1 MRIRPLWSF
10 LPALLVVAC
19 AFASCD
25 RGLERRAPPVS
36 CLPDCDG
43 RQCGEDGCGGVC
55 GTCEDDESCSVFT
68 GECLAGGVD
77 TVFGRLTL
85 EARLGDVLDDEV
97 SLDAAPRELPAHGA
111 NAYVVDVEGRVIG
124 ARQLSDPDGNFE
136 IPVTR
141 KLVGGERLVVS
152 TMWAP
157 QGEVLMAV
165 LRPER
170 PSDDAHWNDYI
181 TWLWTW
187 DAPVHADR
195 RNDVTIR
202 EQDGSGALYLYLL
215 AQKAMEAVL
224 DSLAGGDGRNVARLA
239 MVWGPG
245 MTVFCGTCYSDDMRV
260 HRIEGTESDLR
271 YAIFIDGQSDGSS
284 AWGWPVVFHEMG
296 HYVAFRY
303 GRDNSYGGPHYL
315 GQLLEPRFAWSEG
328 WASFFGAMTA
338 SRWFGAPT
346 PYYWDI
352 QRGGTFWIDLE
363 RRLRGDGITLGMP
376 RQSLGINQ
384 ALDEFFVSAALW
396 ALWDGNDGLD
406 DGAGALATTDVYQ
419 AIGSPRFLT
428 SDRGSVGSDL
438 VDFLDAGI
446 CLDPNDKPRGQR
458 ITDDVKD
465 AGFPYDDRPNC
476 EPHTI
481 SRPLSP
487 LGVTLEPV
495 AIDGDRTTLRWHL
508 EAAPGFEHP
517 VSIHVELPDGARL
530 LDEPPAALVDDTP
543 DAGLLVVEGLRDDA
557 PLRVT
562 IRAAGGGMGIRV
574 AAQWPPA
581 PRAPT
586 VLPPMARPLPVPFDL
601 GPLAVTRSIPVAT
614 THGDA
619 P

>member
-1 MRIRPLWSF
+1 MAIRPL
-10 LPALLVVAC
+10 LPLALVVLVMAGGLT
-19 AFASCD
+19 SCD
-25 RGLERRAPPVS
+25 RGLGRRAPPIS
-36 CLPDCDG
+36 CLPDCMG
-43 RQCGEDGCGGVC
+43 RQCGEDGCGGIC
-55 GTCEDDESCSVFT
+55 GTCRGEESCSVFT

-97 SLDAAPRELPAHGA
+97 VLDATPRVLPAHGA
-111 NAYVVDVEGRVIG
+111 SAYVVGADGRVIG
-124 ARQLSDPDGNFE
+124 ARQLSNPDGNFE

-165 LRPER
+165 LRPEH
-170 PSDDAHWNDYI
+170 PSDDAHWNDYV

-187 DAPVHADR
+187 DAPILAGR
-195 RNDVTIR
+195 RTDVTIR

-215 AQKAMEAVL
+215 AQKAMESVL
-224 DSLAGGDGRNVARLA
+224 DSLAGGDGRNIARLA
-239 MVWGPG
+239 MVWGPE
-245 MTVFCGTCYSDDMRV
+245 MTVYCGTCYSDDTRV
-260 HRIEGTESDLR
+260 HRIEGTESDLP
-271 YAIFIDGQSDGSS
+271 YAVFIDGDSRGSS

-296 HYVAFRY
+296 HYVAFCY

-352 QRGGTFWIDLE
+352 QRGGTFWVDLE

-376 RQSLGINQ
+376 RKSLGINQ

-396 ALWDGNDGLD
+396 ALWDGNDGLE
-406 DGAGALATTDVYQ
+406 DGEGALSSTDIYR

-438 VDFLDAGI
+438 VDFLDAAI
-446 CLDPNDKPRGQR
+446 CLDPNDKSRRQR
-458 ITDDVKD
+458 ISDDAND

-476 EPHTI
+476 APHTQ
-481 SRPLSP
+481 SRPQTP
-487 LGVTLEPV
+487 LRVTLEPV
-495 AIDGDRTTLRWHL
+495 AFDGDRTTLRWRL
-508 EAAPGFEHP
+508 EAVPGFDHP
-517 VSIHVELPDGARL
+517 VAIRVELPDGARL
-530 LDEPPAALVDDTP
+530 FDPPPAALMDDAP
-543 DAGLLVVEGLRDDA
+543 DTGLLVVGGLRDA
-557 PLRVT
+557 PVRVT
-562 IRAAGGGMGIRV
+562 VRSGTAGMGIRA
-574 AAQWPPA
+574 AAQWPPPALA
-581 PRAPT
+581 PAISP
-586 VLPPMARPLPVPFDL
+586 VARPLSVPFDL

-614 THGDA
+614 TQGDA